1 MTRKTRPGAPTP
13 EDRKRQGE
21 KAIAERRAEEA
32 AVNKNM
38 ARLRALRLERE
49 ATGDVPQPEQKTPE
63 NKQPASVAKYLK
75 HQKSIGRG

>member
-1 MTRKTRPGAPTP
+1 MPSPD
-13 EDRKRQGE
+13 DRKRDGE
-21 KAIAERRAEEA
+21 KAMAERRADEA

-49 ATGDVPQPEQKTPE
+49 AAAGVPQPEEKTPVK
-63 NKQPASVAKYLK
+63 KQPASVARYLK